1 MSVHKTQF
9 RFEFGSIRKLC
20 FEIWI
25 DFCNETWTWPLKVWQ
40 IESQVEYV
48 AWFLKFKC
56 PHAFRL
62 RFLTKV
68 FFLIVRQELEIIQWF
83 YMLRFFVKFKQRNFI
98 TFIHGTLPTFN
109 FHIRFFS
116 RQFCIQFSKDVCI
129 IEAWELL
136 KVYKSRKQNWC
147 LWFFQKMNES
157 HLDTV
162 LRVCFVHFLEKFG
175 TS

>member
-1 MSVHKTQF
+1 MRNIILQTLKLLVSNGSTFWPQKSFIILFNEKYFFLPCLRKTQF

-48 AWFLKFKC
+48 TWFLKFKC

-68 FFLIVRQELEIIQWF
+68 FFLIVGQELEIIQWF
-83 YMLRFFVKFKQRNFI
+83 YMLRFFVKFK
-98 TFIHGTLPTFN
+98 
-109 FHIRFFS
+109 
-116 RQFCIQFSKDVCI
+116 
-129 IEAWELL
+129 
-136 KVYKSRKQNWC
+136 
-147 LWFFQKMNES
+147 
-157 HLDTV
+157 
-162 LRVCFVHFLEKFG
+162 
-175 TS
+175 